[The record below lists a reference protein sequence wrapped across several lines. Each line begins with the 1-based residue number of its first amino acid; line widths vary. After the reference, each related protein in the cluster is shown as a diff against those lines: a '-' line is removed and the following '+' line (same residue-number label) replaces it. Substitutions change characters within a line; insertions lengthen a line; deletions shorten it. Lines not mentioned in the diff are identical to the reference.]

1 MQTPSSFSEGAKAKK
16 DGSEQGGD
24 AFTKSTACLVTPS
37 SSQTKLTHD
46 FTAQGKKDVANE
58 INHRIMQLLCCDS
71 IPLHVLD
78 SPRWKNLIE
87 YLCRNGPNRSYTPVS
102 STHMAT
108 SVIPNEASLVRKLT
122 LEQLKNEHNLT
133 VTFDGGSIRKPQ
145 SIYTTHVTTEDRI
158 TYFWDGDEASDKSH
172 NSEYVEQ
179 VIDQTVVA
187 VGGPYKIA
195 GVNSDNTGNVRKGR
209 QDYTQAHSTVLNT
222 WDSIHAF
229 HNTIGEINK
238 LPWIKP
244 MITIAAKVIKYLRK
258 SNLSSSALKKDAIES
273 HEIERSKGLIS
284 IGKTRFATHYSSL
297 ASLEPHLRA
306 IQRLV
311 EDKKIDIKANKAIK
325 SFFTSR
331 GEVNSFETTMYQY
344 LAIIG
349 PIARSLWSLEST
361 VANAADV
368 YVFWLAIAATLKN
381 LFLDKQAVSRLG
393 LTQDQIQDIIR
404 IVNKRY
410 KDFIDDSPTD
420 IYFSAFYLDPRFANS
435 NILKTPTT
443 GSTTTSFTIRIPVSS
458 SPVMDDG
465 VLHPKAFQ
473 RAKGFLKTVL
483 RNEVAALSEYD
494 DKALLHDL
502 LQTRYHR
509 KDELVKAFSS
519 QLLTFG
525 RNQFPFKSGCNK
537 NANPL
542 QWWKRLTHDENADVL
557 ATICVKVFAILP
569 NSMPDERTVS
579 EFTRQNSS
587 LRGNQSVSTLVDIV
601 QVGQW
606 YKIHSPRIAGEPVKP
621 RHRPVVR
628 FLDMTKEMQKGGGA
642 DSGDDEYSS
651 DEEDVPACSVKDWEV
666 EDMAFDLDKDVD
678 LAAPILCDLISE
690 AGAPVDS
697 QSNAQG
703 KALSTTVQSTSKPDV
718 PNYDF

>member
-1 MQTPSSFSEGAKAKK
+1 
-16 DGSEQGGD
+16 
-24 AFTKSTACLVTPS
+24 
-37 SSQTKLTHD
+37 
-46 FTAQGKKDVANE
+46 
-58 INHRIMQLLCCDS
+58 MQLLCCDS

-122 LEQLKNEHNLT
+122 LEQLKNERNLT

-172 NSEYVEQ
+172 NSEYVNQ

-222 WDSIHAF
+222 RDSIHAF

-244 MITIAAKVIKYLRK
+244 MITIAAK
-258 SNLSSSALKKDAIES
+258 KDAVES
-273 HEIERSKGLIS
+273 REIERSKGLIS
-284 IGKTRFATHYSSL
+284 IGRTRFATHYSSL

-311 EDKKIDIKANKAIK
+311 EDKKINIK

-344 LAIIG
+344 LAIVG

-368 YVFWLAIAATLKN
+368 YVFWLAVAATLKN
-381 LFLDKQAVSRLG
+381 LFLDKQTVSRLG
-393 LTQDQIQDIIR
+393 LAQDQIRDIIR

-420 IYFSAFYLDPRFANS
+420 IYFSAFYLDPRFAHS

-443 GSTTTSFTIRIPVSS
+443 GSTTTSFTIRVPVSS
-458 SPVMDDG
+458 SPAIDDG
-465 VLHPKAFQ
+465 VLHPKAYQ

-483 RNEVAALSEYD
+483 QNEVAALSEYD

-509 KDELVKAFSS
+509 KDELVKAFRS

-587 LRGNQSVSTLVDIV
+587 LRGNQSVGTLVDIV
-601 QVGQW
+601 Q
-606 YKIHSPRIAGEPVKP
+606 IAGEP
-621 RHRPVVR
+621 
-628 FLDMTKEMQKGGGA
+628 EMQKGGGA
-642 DSGDDEYSS
+642 DSADDE
-651 DEEDVPACSVKDWEV
+651 DVAACSVKDWEV
-666 EDMAFDLDKDVD
+666 EDMDFDLNKDID

-690 AGAPVDS
+690 VGAPVDS

-703 KALSTTVQSTSKPDV
+703 KAPVSTTGTVHSTSKPDV